1 MKTASEKLYDGKK
14 RKVFF
19 AKKDR
24 DLWVRLNAERMRY
37 SYNKTNNCDEQDLGD
52 IDTPHTYIW
61 ISNNQLIYDEYMEDQ
76 PRFSLEELAAM
87 SHKDLFRLA
96 EERLKETIER
106 QFDETFDNGDGFIV
120 FGGDEDFE

>member
-1 MKTASEKLYDGKK
+1 MKTAKEKLYEGKK
-14 RKVFF
+14 KKVFF

-24 DLWVRLNAERMRY
+24 DLWVRLNAERIMY
-37 SYNKTNNCDEQDLGD
+37 AQKVAYNQSDEMGGID
-52 IDTPHTYIW
+52 IEFSPLC
-61 ISNNQLIYDEYMEDQ
+61 ISNNQLIYDEFMEDQ

-87 SHKDLFRLA
+87 SHEDLHKLS
-96 EERLKETIER
+96 EERLKESIKR